1 LNDAFNERKF
11 DWTYGRPFLMPDTA
25 KLILAGN
32 IVYHL
37 VTNITKASI
46 ITQYLRLFHE
56 PTMRRLCHTTYIL
69 LFLAAAWGVLGG
81 TFVCTPVRKFWDLS
95 VEGSCWSAS
104 NYWVSAAA
112 VSVAMDFWVWM
123 LPMPVIGKLRLGKR
137 QMWGVV
143 AVFALGGIVCA
154 VSVVRL
160 VLVKV
165 LEGINMTRSGV
176 AAVTWSAIEANVG
189 IICASLMALKPLVMR
204 MFPTLMADPKPPR
217 HAMSLPMIHQTIDK
231 GGQSEDSWGSH
242 TNTGCQLDKGQSVVT
257 CEATDADPLTLLD
270 LSRWIFDG
278 GDAPRSPLYISITK
292 EVEVKSDVR
301 RPGDSLSRCR
311 STRDSVTRP
320 MSARGAG
327 RILPR
332 TLSAPSSLRVDEASP
347 RRST

>member
-1 LNDAFNERKF
+1 
-11 DWTYGRPFLMPDTA
+11 MPDTA

-37 VTNITKASI
+37 LTNTTKASI
-46 ITQYLRLFHE
+46 VTQYLRLFHE
-56 PTMRRLCHTTYIL
+56 QTMRRLCHMTYVL
-69 LFLAAAWGVLGG
+69 LFLATAWGVLGG
-81 TFVCTPVRKFWDLS
+81 TFVCTPVQKFWDLN

-104 NYWVSAAA
+104 AYWVSAAA
-112 VSVAMDFWVWM
+112 GSVAMDFWVWM
-123 LPMPVIGKLRLGKR
+123 LPMPVIGKLRLGRR

-176 AAVTWSAIEANVG
+176 AAVTWSAVEANVG

-204 MFPTLMADPKPPR
+204 IFPKLLADTKPPR
-217 HAMSLPMIHQTIDK
+217 HAMSLPKIHQTIDK
-231 GGQSEDSWGSH
+231 DGQSEDSWDSE
-242 TNTGCQLDKGQSVVT
+242 TNTCYQSDKGQSEVT
-257 CEATDADPLTLLD
+257 CKATDAGPLNYLD
-270 LSRWIFDG
+270 LSSWSFEG
-278 GDAPRSPLYISITK
+278 SDAPHSPLYISVTK

-301 RPGDSLSRCR
+301 RPEDTLSRCR
-311 STRDSVTRP
+311 STRDSVTRL

-332 TLSAPSSLRVDEASP
+332 TLSAPGSLRVDEANP
-347 RRST
+347 RGSA